1 MPRDRR
7 PTTDDRGKYK
17 TLLGLVENY
26 SPSGSE
32 TKAVKW
38 LIKRMRALGF
48 DQAFRDEVGNA
59 VGLIGKGPRQ
69 VILLGHIDTVPGK
82 IPVRVALAPSPRP
95 DGHPSSSLLSGE
107 GKGGWG
113 GRGEVLYGRGS
124 VDAKGPLAAFV
135 DAVATVGSVEGWQF
149 IVIGAVDEE
158 RDSTGARFVVDQYR
172 PEFAIIGEPSRW
184 DRITLGYKGSAW
196 TEITITCPVEHS
208 AAQGRS
214 APEIAVEIW
223 NRLRVW
229 VDKFNAA
236 RERAFDQL
244 LPTLRGFSSETDH
257 FQETATLQ
265 VGVRLPLD
273 VSPDGWYEYIHQ
285 TLKVFTNQSE
295 DIKPSK
301 TFRVSV
307 QTTGFPIPAYK
318 AESDSILVRSFLGGI
333 RTAGGKPGFVV
344 KTGTADLNIVAPKWK
359 CPAVAFGPGDSSLD
373 HTPHEHLSFAEY
385 LQSVEVLKH
394 VLSRLTKR

>member
-1 MPRDRR
+1 M
-7 PTTDDRGKYK
+7 TEDRGLQTADGGRYT
-17 TLLGLVENY
+17 TLIGLVEHY
-26 SPSGSE
+26 SPSGGE
-32 TKAVKW
+32 ADAVHW
-38 LIKRMRALGF
+38 LIARMVELGYER
-48 DQAFRDEVGNA
+48 AFRDEVGNA
-59 VGLIGKGPRQ
+59 VGVIGDGPRQ
-69 VILLGHIDTVPGK
+69 VILLGHIDTVPGE
-82 IPVRVALAPSPRP
+82 IPVHLAPSPRP
-95 DGHPSSSLLSGE
+95 DGQLPSPLLTGE

-113 GRGEVLYGRGS
+113 GRGEVLYGRGT

-135 DAVATVGSVEGWQF
+135 DAVASVEPVEGWQF
-149 IVIGAVDEE
+149 SVIGAVDEE

-196 TEITITCPVEHS
+196 TEITVTCSVEHS
-208 AAQGRS
+208 AAQGQS

-223 NRLRVW
+223 NRLRDW
-229 VDKFNAA
+229 VDKFNAE

-265 VGVRLPLD
+265 VGVRLPLN
-273 VSPDGWYEYIHQ
+273 VSPEDWYEYIHQ

-295 DIKPSK
+295 NIKQSE

-307 QTTGFPIPAYK
+307 QTTGFPIPAYRAEKNSPLVK
-318 AESDSILVRSFLGGI
+318 AFLGAI
-333 RTAGGKPGFVV
+333 RIAGGKPGFVV
-344 KTGTADLNIVAPKWK
+344 KTGTADLNIVAPKWA
-359 CPAVAFGPGDSSLD
+359 CPAVAYGPGDSSLD
-373 HTPHEHLSFAEY
+373 HTPREHLSLAEY
-385 LQSVEVLKH
+385 QHSVEVLRH